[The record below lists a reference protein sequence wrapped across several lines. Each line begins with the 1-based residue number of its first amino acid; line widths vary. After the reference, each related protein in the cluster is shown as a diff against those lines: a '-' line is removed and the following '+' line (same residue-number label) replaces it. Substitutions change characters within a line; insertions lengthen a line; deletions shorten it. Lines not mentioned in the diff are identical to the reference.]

1 MKKPVTGTQLGK
13 YDPDTGKFVEQQV
26 SYRPT
31 LSNWHDFNTVLML
44 RTEAQV
50 KAMLDEEVE
59 VHKRPTYAVRIHQ
72 RYTTLRAQRE
82 RKEMLERIKP

>member
-1 MKKPVTGTQLGK
+1 MK
-13 YDPDTGKFVEQQV
+13 
-26 SYRPT
+26 SA
-31 LSNWHDFNTVLML
+31 WHDLNVLLSM
-44 RTEAQV
+44 RNETQV
-50 KAMLDEEVE
+50 KAMLDDEVE